1 MANNGFANDPSVVSE
16 VCGGGNLPHAVETS
30 RDFHH
35 SAYVRAA
42 HRNGGAIPET
52 AKDDGGGGDDDSPIA
67 AAGQFVASGLNVIS
81 SGINAISR
89 IGAAAED
96 ASLSNAGGAPE
107 EVTMRGDVPLTG
119 ELATASGITGSSITA
134 TDPVAKP
141 STKNENSGSI
151 GLGSRAAF
159 GVGEITRGSR

>member
-1 MANNGFANDPSVVSE
+1 MAHRFANSADVVAS
-16 VCGGGNLPHAVETS
+16 VCGGGSLPQSVENA

-35 SAYVRAA
+35 AAYTRAA
-42 HRNGGAIPET
+42 TRNGGAIPET
-52 AKDDGGGGDDDSPIA
+52 AKDDSDGGDDDSPIA
-67 AAGQFVASGLNVIS
+67 AAGQFVASGLNVVS
-81 SGINAISR
+81 SGINALTKVASV
-89 IGAAAED
+89 AED
-96 ASLSNAGGAPE
+96 ATLSNGGGRPL
-107 EVTMRGDVPLTG
+107 EVTGRGDVPLTG

-159 GVGEITRGSR
+159 GIPEITGRR